1 MTAQQV
7 TLRRS
12 LPIPFSITQQ
22 LRPQVRGKFLFIGEE
37 KLYICGVTYGTFRPD
52 KNGNDY
58 PHPQKVES
66 DFATMAA
73 KGINAVRTYTVP
85 PRWLLDVAAKY
96 GLRVMVGLP
105 WEQHIAFLEDKNR
118 IKAIKERIRVG
129 AQACA
134 GHPALLCYTIGNEI
148 SASIVRWY
156 GHRRIERFLQQLYWV
171 AKSED
176 PGSLVTYVNYPTTE
190 YLHLPFVDF
199 VCFNV
204 YLEQQDRLQAY
215 LARLQNLVGDRPLV
229 MAEIGLDSRRNG
241 LKKQADVL
249 DWQIRT
255 AFAAGCAGAFIFAW
269 TDEWHRG
276 GYDIEDWDFGLTDRR
291 RRPKPALAAV
301 GEATKRVPFSSN
313 FQLPFISVVVCSYN
327 GARTIRDTLEGLAKL
342 EYPHFEAIVVND
354 GSTDS
359 TPEIASEY
367 NVRLINIPQGGLSN
381 ARNVGMRAAQGEII
395 AYIDDD
401 AYPDP
406 QWLMYLAH
414 TFVHTSYAGVGGP
427 NIAPPGDGAIAEC
440 VANAPGGPLHVLLSD
455 QEAEHIPGC
464 NMAFRKTCLQ
474 AIDGFDPQFRTAG
487 DDVDICWRLQQQG
500 WSLGF
505 NPAAVVWHHRRNSVR
520 AYWKQ
525 QQGYGKAEALL
536 EQKFPEKYNA
546 AGHLSWSGRIYGAGV
561 MHALSAK
568 EQVFYGIW
576 GTAPFQSIYQRTPGT
591 LGAIP
596 LMPEWYLVI
605 LALFGLAL
613 LGLLW
618 TPLWLALAIAL
629 LAVVTTF
636 IQASRSAARAAFLH
650 TPKSQRWQ
658 RYCLTTVLYLLQPL
672 ARLRGRLRYGL
683 QPWRSRGKTHLV
695 LPRRQQRTIW
705 STLWQAPEAW
715 LTSIESTIQ
724 QTGNRVQR
732 GGNYDRWDLE
742 VPGGLLG
749 VGHLLMAIEEHG
761 GGQQLV
767 RLQIWSRW
775 SKLGWILVVLFVT
788 LTLGAAIDQ
797 AWGAVLK
804 LSIIALILIFRSFYE
819 CAIAMSLL
827 MQAIEQRSRRVVG
840 L

>member
-1 MTAQQV
+1 MTAQQI
-7 TLRRS
+7 TLRS
-12 LPIPFSITQQ
+12 LPTPFSVTQQ

-37 KLYICGVTYGTFRPD
+37 KLYVCGVTYGTFRPD
-52 KNGNDY
+52 QNGNDY
-58 PHPQKVES
+58 PNPRIVES

-85 PRWLLDVAAKY
+85 PRWLLDIAAKH

-118 IKAIKERIRVG
+118 IKAIKERIRSGVRT
-129 AQACA
+129 CVD
-134 GHPALLCYTIGNEI
+134 HPALLCYAIGNEI
-148 SASIVRWY
+148 PASIVRWY
-156 GHRRIERFLQQLYWV
+156 GRHRIERFLQQLYWV

-276 GYDIEDWDFGLTDRR
+276 GYDIEDWDFGLTTRR
-291 RRPKPALAAV
+291 RQLKPALAAV
-301 GEATKRVPFSSN
+301 GDAFAQVPFSPN
-313 FQLPFISVVVCSYN
+313 LQLPFISVVVCSYN
-327 GARTIRDTLEGLAKL
+327 GARTIRDTLEGLAKVK
-342 EYPHFEAIVVND
+342 YPHFEAIVIND

-381 ARNVGMRAAQGEII
+381 ARNVGMRAAKGEII

-401 AYPDP
+401 AYPDLY
-406 QWLMYLAH
+406 WLMYLAD

-455 QEAEHIPGC
+455 REAEHIPGC

-536 EQKFPEKYNA
+536 SQKFPEKYNA
-546 AGHLSWSGRIYGAGV
+546 AGHLSWSGRIYGSGV

-568 EQVFYGIW
+568 EQVFYGMW

-618 TPLWLALAIAL
+618 TPLWLVLPIAVV
-629 LAVVTTF
+629 AVVTTLV
-636 IQASRSAARAAFLH
+636 QASRSAARASFPN

-658 RYCLTTVLYLLQPL
+658 RYCLTTILYLLQPL
-672 ARLRGRLRYGL
+672 ARLRGRLRHGL
-683 QPWRSRGKTHLV
+683 QPWRSRGLAHLV
-695 LPRRQQRTIW
+695 LPRLQRRTIW
-705 STLWQAPEAW
+705 STSWQAPEAW
-715 LTSIESTIQ
+715 LTSIESAIQ
-724 QTGNRVQR
+724 QTGNCIHH

-742 VPGGLLG
+742 VPAGLLG
-749 VGHLLMAIEEHG
+749 VGRLLMAIEEHG
-761 GGQQLV
+761 GGNQLV

-775 SKLGWILVVLFVT
+775 SKLGWILVVLFVV
-788 LTLGAAIDQ
+788 LTLGATIDQ

-827 MQAIEQRSRRVVG
+827 LQAIEQRSRRVVG
-840 L
+840 

>member
-12 LPIPFSITQQ
+12 LPIPFSITQP

-58 PHPQKVES
+58 PHPLKVES

-134 GHPALLCYTIGNEI
+134 GHPALLCYAIGNEI
-148 SASIVRWY
+148 PASIVRWY

-176 PGSLVTYVNYPTTE
+176 PDSLVTYVNYPTTE

-249 DWQIRT
+249 DWQIWT

-276 GYDIEDWDFGLTDRR
+276 GYDIEDWDFGLTDRQR
-291 RRPKPALAAV
+291 RAKPALAAV
-301 GEATKRVPFSSN
+301 GGAFARVPFSSN
-313 FQLPFISVVVCSYN
+313 LQLPFISVVVCTYN

-406 QWLMYLAH
+406 HWLMYLAY
-414 TFVHTSYAGVGGP
+414 TFVHTSYVGVGGP

-568 EQVFYGIW
+568 EQVFYGLW

-618 TPLWLALAIAL
+618 TPLWLALPIAL

-705 STLWQAPEAW
+705 STVWQAPEAW

-724 QTGNRVQR
+724 QIGNRVQR